1 MTNTRTGEYRI
12 RAQDA
17 LAQANRASD
26 EASRLRFL
34 DWAMHWFRLAEMGE
48 KNNPVDLVADPRS
61 GRPTNEM
68 GEKNNPVDL
77 VADPRSGR
85 PTKPSQEPDNRADG

>member
-1 MTNTRTGEYRI
+1 MTKTRTGEYRI

-61 GRPTNEM
+61 GRPT
-68 GEKNNPVDL
+68 
-77 VADPRSGR
+77 R
-85 PTKPSQEPDNRADG
+85 PSQEPDNRADG